1 MAHPGANCGGG
12 GGGGDDDDESV
23 SSPCRRDVRVA
34 VTDGD
39 RRGRAAVTDAGGA
52 QGGSYSCS
60 HCPCVVDPPA
70 AGLGFIG
77 PAEPPPGPVNGTG
90 TGNVVSAGPGPP
102 RRPGVHLI
110 ACAAPLTACS
120 APAPP
125 PLAPPFSPLSRR
137 RRSPRQCGGD

>member
-1 MAHPGANCGGG
+1 MNSGGG
-12 GGGGDDDDESV
+12 GGGGGDDDDDESV

-39 RRGRAAVTDAGGA
+39 RRGRAAVTDAGRPGA